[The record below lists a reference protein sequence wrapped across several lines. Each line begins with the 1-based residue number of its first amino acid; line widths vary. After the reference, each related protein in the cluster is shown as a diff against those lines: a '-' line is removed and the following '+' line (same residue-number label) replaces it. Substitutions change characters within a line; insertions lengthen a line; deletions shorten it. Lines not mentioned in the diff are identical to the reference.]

1 MRISPIQNYNYS
13 AKTYNRNDLN
23 RNFQSSGTCQAD
35 VFISGNSVKK
45 KNNINFTGNIQ
56 NLLSVIPKK
65 ISIDDKIAALFDE
78 FKRGD
83 VITVGKD
90 FKQTQKALK
99 DSLSTVDHIIKRV
112 FFIKDNEIDGSIAFF
127 KNATGEKEVL
137 NLNKF
142 DLFLSSE
149 QGQDALKPQTSFYV
163 MPGDILYVGYKGIMI
178 KDAAS
183 LDLASERRKF
193 SKVFD
198 FTNDS
203 KDIIKRQN
211 TKQLATLVREVKT
224 QKQPISFAD
233 VGGQDKVIDELKKG
247 ILYPIKYPEAFENVS
262 VNHGTILTGPPGTG
276 KTLIAEALA
285 NESNAYF
292 RKLNGSELKSKW
304 IGESESNL
312 RDLFAEAVEKQ
323 PSIIVFDEFDSVAK
337 KRDKIDH
344 YSAEFVNQLLSIM
357 SDIEK
362 NGDDVY
368 ILATTNKVD
377 MLDEAIRRSGRFGK
391 HIEVGPP
398 DLNGTKQILG
408 IHSANKPLD
417 KSIDID
423 QLSGK
428 LHKINATGADIA
440 RLVSDAHS
448 NAYQRLGIF
457 EKMDNGTF
465 TRADIDRLKIT
476 PEDFDKAINDFVAEG
491 KVSERKRIGFN

>member
-163 MPGDILYVGYKGIMI
+163 MPGDILYVGNKGIMI

-183 LDLASERRKF
+183 PDLASERRKF

-337 KRDKIDH
+337 KRD
-344 YSAEFVNQLLSIM
+344 
-357 SDIEK
+357 
-362 NGDDVY
+362 
-368 ILATTNKVD
+368 
-377 MLDEAIRRSGRFGK
+377 
-391 HIEVGPP
+391 
-398 DLNGTKQILG
+398 
-408 IHSANKPLD
+408 
-417 KSIDID
+417 
-423 QLSGK
+423 
-428 LHKINATGADIA
+428 
-440 RLVSDAHS
+440 
-448 NAYQRLGIF
+448 
-457 EKMDNGTF
+457 
-465 TRADIDRLKIT
+465 
-476 PEDFDKAINDFVAEG
+476 
-491 KVSERKRIGFN
+491 

>member
-1 MRISPIQNYNYS
+1 MRITPIQNCNYFTN
-13 AKTYNRNDLN
+13 TYNAGSVNYKPKAAY
-23 RNFQSSGTCQAD
+23 SSD
-35 VFISGNSVKK
+35 VFISSSAPKQ
-45 KNNINFTGNIQ
+45 KNNVNFTGNIH

-65 ISIDDKIAALFDE
+65 VQLDDKIAALFDE

-90 FKQTQKALK
+90 FKETQKALK
-99 DSLSTVDHIIKRV
+99 DAIGTVDHIIKRV

-149 QGQDALKPQTSFYV
+149 QGQDALKPQTSFYI
-163 MPGDILYVGYKGIMI
+163 MPGDILYVGKKGIMI
-178 KDAAS
+178 KDSAS
-183 LDLASERRKF
+183 PDLASERHKF

-203 KDIIKRQN
+203 IDIIKRQN
-211 TKQLATLVREVKT
+211 QKQLATLVREVKT

-292 RKLNGSELKSKW
+292 KKLNGSELKSKW

-408 IHSANKPLD
+408 IHSAKKPLD
-417 KSIDID
+417 ESVDIE

-428 LHKINATGADIA
+428 LHKIKATGADIA
-440 RLVSDAHS
+440 RIVSDAHS

-476 PEDFDKAINDFVAEG
+476 PEDFDKAINDFVAES
-491 KVSERKRIGFN
+491 KVAERKKIGFN

>member
-13 AKTYNRNDLN
+13 AKTYNRTDLN
-23 RNFQSSGTCQAD
+23 RSCQSSGAYQAD

-163 MPGDILYVGYKGIMI
+163 MPGDILYVGNKGIMI

-183 LDLASERRKF
+183 PDLVSERRKF

>member
-163 MPGDILYVGYKGIMI
+163 MPGDILYVGNKGIMI

-183 LDLASERRKF
+183 PDLASERRKF

>member
-13 AKTYNRNDLN
+13 AKTYNRTDLN

-163 MPGDILYVGYKGIMI
+163 MPGDILYVGNKGIMI

-183 LDLASERRKF
+183 PDLVSERRKF

>member
-13 AKTYNRNDLN
+13 AKTYNRTDLN
-23 RNFQSSGTCQAD
+23 RNFQSSGAYQAD

-127 KNATGEKEVL
+127 KNATGEKEIL

-163 MPGDILYVGYKGIMI
+163 MPGDILYVGNKGIMI

-183 LDLASERRKF
+183 PDLASERRKF

-440 RLVSDAHS
+440 RLVSDAHN